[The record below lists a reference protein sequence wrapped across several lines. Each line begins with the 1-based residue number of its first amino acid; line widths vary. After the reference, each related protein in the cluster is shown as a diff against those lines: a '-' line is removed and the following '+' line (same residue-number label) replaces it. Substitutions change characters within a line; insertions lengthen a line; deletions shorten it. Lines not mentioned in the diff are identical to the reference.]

1 MISDKIHIW
10 NTATLK
16 KSIKN
21 AGHKFIK
28 KEVDSMTLPYSPN
41 GQMNLF
47 TFLVDLIRIKHPLSR
62 DGPVKPSVKA

>member
-47 TFLVDLIRIKHPLSR
+47 TFLVDLIRIKHPLSG
-62 DGPVKPSVKA
+62 DCTVKPSVKT